1 MSHFIARR
9 GFTLVELF
17 VVIVVI
23 GFLLCLLVPALVNTG
38 AREAGRRA
46 ACINTMKQ
54 LGLALHNFHDARKR
68 FPASSTQPLLS
79 ATAPAPG
86 SGNADGN
93 GAGYSWQTMLLP
105 FVEENNLYQKLN
117 VVDGYPYDASAA
129 HAPVAAMPISAFR
142 CASFNGGEFAQA
154 PEYPKDSSA
163 LGNYVAIGA
172 THLASLYGTE
182 TRPIGGKNHPN
193 GVLYPGS
200 KTCFKDIKDGSS
212 NTVVL
217 TETKEENYSAWIDGT
232 TAAVV
237 GLLAS
242 SQPKFALDP
251 TGKYYVPDN
260 RTLTTLNCGDNKD
273 PATNRYLAADKHSG
287 SQDWVHG
294 PSSCHPSVVN
304 HLLGDGS
311 VRSVSDGIDATL
323 YMHLIT
329 RDGGEPVN
337 EFHNQ

>member
-1 MSHFIARR
+1 MWLTAILTTQARDH
-9 GFTLVELF
+9 
-17 VVIVVI
+17 
-23 GFLLCLLVPALVNTG
+23 AL
-38 AREAGRRA
+38 
-46 ACINTMKQ
+46 
-54 LGLALHNFHDARKR
+54 
-68 FPASSTQPLLS
+68 
-79 ATAPAPG
+79 
-86 SGNADGN
+86 
-93 GAGYSWQTMLLP
+93 
-105 FVEENNLYQKLN
+105 
-117 VVDGYPYDASAA
+117 
-129 HAPVAAMPISAFR
+129 VAAMPVSAFR
-142 CASFNGGEFAQA
+142 CASFNGGDFAQA

-200 KTCFKDIKDGSS
+200 KTCFKDIKDGCS
-212 NTVVL
+212 NTFVL
-217 TETKEENYSAWIDGT
+217 AETKEENYSAWIDGT

-237 GLLAS
+237 GLLES
-242 SQPKFALDP
+242 SQPKLTLDP

-273 PATNRYLAADKHSG
+273 PATNCYLAADKHSG

-294 PSSCHPSVVN
+294 PSSNHPGVVN
-304 HLLGDGS
+304 HLLVDGS

>member
-1 MSHFIARR
+1 MSHSSARR
-9 GFTLVELF
+9 GLTLVEVF
-17 VVIVVI
+17 VVIVII
-23 GFLLCLLVPALVNTG
+23 GLLLCLLLPAIQRPYGVDG
-38 AREAGRRA
+38 GRV
-46 ACINTMKQ
+46 ACINNLKQ

-68 FPASSTQPLLS
+68 FPASSTQSLLS

-117 VVDGYPYDASAA
+117 VVDGHPYDASAA
-129 HAPVAAMPISAFR
+129 HAPVAAMPVSAFR
-142 CASFNGGEFAQA
+142 CPSFNGGDFAQA

-200 KTCFKDIKDGSS
+200 KTCFRDIKDGCS

-217 TETKEENYSAWIDGT
+217 AETKEVNYSAWIDGT

-237 GLLAS
+237 GLLES
-242 SQPKFALDP
+242 SQPRLTLDP

-273 PATNRYLAADKHSG
+273 PATNCYLTADKHSG
-287 SQDWVHG
+287 SQDWTHG
-294 PSSCHPSVVN
+294 HSSNHPGVVN
-304 HLLGDGS
+304 HLLVDGS
-311 VRSVSDGIDATL
+311 VRSVADGLDATL

-329 RDGGEPVN
+329 RDGGEPVS